1 MNNIGTTP
9 TQNLP
14 NLVTPFT
21 TPSKVAVGLETA
33 EMKDVAVPPVEQSS
47 ESARSLN
54 RRQLGDKSVA
64 SDDNRV
70 DAVAD
75 DEDGNQQQ
83 QDAEEQEKQ
92 AVIRQLAARDREVR
106 QHEAA
111 HSAVGGALAGAPQ
124 FNYVRGPDGV
134 LYAQSGE
141 VSISIPPASGEPEEV
156 IQNAEKVQRAAL
168 APAEPSPQDRSV
180 AAQAA
185 QIAQQARAQFAAQTA
200 AEARGEE
207 DQSEDSEGAPK
218 TESVT
223 AADDVSAEEKLRQ
236 EEEQKARRLEA
247 LAEEQREQDA
257 RREEAR
263 RAANAE
269 RFMEIQ
275 NTPIV
280 PVNDL
285 TQRILGLN
293 NIEQGVKVGSV
304 LDKLV

>member
-33 EMKDVAVPPVEQSS
+33 EMKDVAVPPVEQSAD
-47 ESARSLN
+47 SARSLN

-64 SDDNRV
+64 SDEPRV

-75 DEDGNQQQ
+75 DEQGNQQQ

-111 HSAVGGALAGAPQ
+111 HAAVGGALAGAPQ

-141 VSISIPPASGEPEEV
+141 VSISIPPASGDPEEV
-156 IQNAEKVQRAAL
+156 LQNAEKVQRAAL

-185 QIAQQARAQFAAQTA
+185 QIAQQARAEIAAQNA
-200 AEARGEE
+200 SEARGEDE
-207 DQSEDSEGAPK
+207 PQK
-218 TESVT
+218 TESDDSVT
-223 AADDVSAEEKLRQ
+223 AAGDASAEEKLR
-236 EEEQKARRLEA
+236 EEAEQKARRQEA
-247 LAEEQREQDA
+247 IADQQREKEA

-269 RFMEIQ
+269 RFIEIQ

-285 TQRILGLN
+285 TERILGLN
-293 NIEQGVKVGSV
+293 NVEQSVKVGSV